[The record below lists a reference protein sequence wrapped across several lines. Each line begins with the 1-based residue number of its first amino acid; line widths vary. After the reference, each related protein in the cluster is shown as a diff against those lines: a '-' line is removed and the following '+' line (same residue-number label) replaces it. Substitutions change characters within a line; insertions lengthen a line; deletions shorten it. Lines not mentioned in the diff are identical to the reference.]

1 MDAIRIRGART
12 HNLKNVSIELPRHKL
27 VVITGL
33 SGSGKSSLAFD
44 TLYAE
49 GQRRYVESL
58 SAYARQFLQLMDKP
72 DVDLIEG
79 LSPAIAIEQKSAGH
93 NPRSTVGTIT
103 EVHDYLRLLYA
114 RVGTPYCPTHAL
126 PLQAQ
131 SVSQMV
137 DAVMAWPEG
146 TRLAI
151 LAPLARARKGTFE
164 DERASLQAQGYIRLR
179 VDGEMVELDGLAPLA
194 KQEKHDIDVV
204 LDRLRV
210 KPESKQRLAE
220 SFETALQLSGGRV
233 IALDMDS
240 EREHVFSSKY
250 ACPECGHSLPELE
263 PRLFSFNN
271 PMGACNSCDGL
282 GHVDFFD
289 PKRVVAFPELSLASG
304 AIRGW
309 DRRNAFTYSLL
320 SSLATHYEF
329 DIEVPYDTLPDD
341 VRQKVLYGSG
351 EESIA
356 FFYLNEKGKSTI
368 KKHPFEGIIP
378 NLERRWRETDSVAVR
393 EELGKYRSN
402 QVCPACQGSRL
413 CEDARHVLIGTEARG
428 VGERHGRAIYEVEA
442 MSLADCLAWFQA
454 LRLTGAKQ
462 EIAERIVRE
471 IEARLSFL
479 NNVGLNYLSLDRSA
493 DTISGGEAQR
503 IRLAS
508 QIGSGLTGVMYVLDE
523 PSIGLHQRDNDRL
536 IGTLQHLRDLGNSVI
551 VVEHDEDM
559 IRTADY
565 VVDMGPGA
573 GEHGGQVIS
582 HGTPAQIEADPKSVT
597 GRYLSGARGIPTPA
611 RRPVDDGLDWL
622 VVKGARGNNLKS
634 VDLRLPAGRLICIS
648 GVSGSGKSTLIN
660 DTLATAV
667 SHELHNAQTEPAP
680 FDGLEGLQ
688 HFDKIISVDQS
699 AIGRTPRSNP
709 ATYTGLFTGIR
720 ELFAGVPEARTRG
733 YEAGRFSFNV
743 KGGRCEACQGDG
755 VVKVEMHFLPDMYV
769 PCDVCHGKRYN
780 RETLEIRYRGRN
792 ISQVLD
798 LTVQQALE
806 YFESVPTIARKL
818 HTLMD
823 VGLSY
828 LRLGQS
834 ATTLSGGEAQRVKL
848 SLELSKRSTGRT
860 LYILDEP
867 TTGLHFHDIE
877 LLLGVL
883 NQLVEAG
890 NTVVIIE
897 HNLDVIKTADWV
909 VDMGPEGGD
918 GGGRIVAEGPPEAI
932 AEAPESHTGRYLGR
946 VMRGPDGARLT
957 QQVQVN

>member
-137 DAVMAWPEG
+137 DAVMGWPEG

-240 EREHVFSSKY
+240 EQEHVFSSKY

-341 VRQKVLYGSG
+341 VRHKVLYGSG

-368 KKHPFEGIIP
+368 KKHQFEGIIP
-378 NLERRWRETDSVAVR
+378 NLERRWRETDSIAVR

-428 VGERHGRAIYEVEA
+428 VGERHGQAIYEVEA

-462 EIAERIVRE
+462 EIA
-471 IEARLSFL
+471 
-479 NNVGLNYLSLDRSA
+479 
-493 DTISGGEAQR
+493 
-503 IRLAS
+503 
-508 QIGSGLTGVMYVLDE
+508 
-523 PSIGLHQRDNDRL
+523 
-536 IGTLQHLRDLGNSVI
+536 
-551 VVEHDEDM
+551 
-559 IRTADY
+559 
-565 VVDMGPGA
+565 
-573 GEHGGQVIS
+573 
-582 HGTPAQIEADPKSVT
+582 
-597 GRYLSGARGIPTPA
+597 
-611 RRPVDDGLDWL
+611 
-622 VVKGARGNNLKS
+622 
-634 VDLRLPAGRLICIS
+634 
-648 GVSGSGKSTLIN
+648 
-660 DTLATAV
+660 
-667 SHELHNAQTEPAP
+667 
-680 FDGLEGLQ
+680 
-688 HFDKIISVDQS
+688 
-699 AIGRTPRSNP
+699 
-709 ATYTGLFTGIR
+709 
-720 ELFAGVPEARTRG
+720 
-733 YEAGRFSFNV
+733 
-743 KGGRCEACQGDG
+743 
-755 VVKVEMHFLPDMYV
+755 
-769 PCDVCHGKRYN
+769 
-780 RETLEIRYRGRN
+780 
-792 ISQVLD
+792 
-798 LTVQQALE
+798 
-806 YFESVPTIARKL
+806 
-818 HTLMD
+818 
-823 VGLSY
+823 
-828 LRLGQS
+828 
-834 ATTLSGGEAQRVKL
+834 
-848 SLELSKRSTGRT
+848 
-860 LYILDEP
+860 
-867 TTGLHFHDIE
+867 
-877 LLLGVL
+877 
-883 NQLVEAG
+883 
-890 NTVVIIE
+890 
-897 HNLDVIKTADWV
+897 
-909 VDMGPEGGD
+909 
-918 GGGRIVAEGPPEAI
+918 
-932 AEAPESHTGRYLGR
+932 
-946 VMRGPDGARLT
+946 
-957 QQVQVN
+957 

>member
-1 MDAIRIRGART
+1 MEAIRIRGART
-12 HNLKNVSIELPRHKL
+12 HNLKNISVDLPRHKL
-27 VVITGL
+27 VVVTGL

-79 LSPAIAIEQKSAGH
+79 LSPAISIEQKSAGH

-114 RVGTPYCPTHAL
+114 RVGTPYCPDHNL

-137 DAVMAWPEG
+137 DKVLSLPPE

-151 LAPLARARKGTFE
+151 LAPIARARKGSFE
-164 DERASLQAQGYIRLR
+164 DEFASLQAQGFVRLR
-179 VDGEMVELDGLAPLA
+179 VNGEMLAIDALKPL
-194 KQEKHDIDVV
+194 KKTEKHDIDVV
-204 LDRLRV
+204 VDRLRV
-210 KPESKQRLAE
+210 RPEAQQRLAE
-220 SFETALQLSGGRV
+220 SFETALKLAEGRAL
-233 IALDMDS
+233 ALDMDTG
-240 EREHVFSSKY
+240 EALPFSSRY
-250 ACPECGHSLPELE
+250 ACPVCHYSLTELE

-271 PMGACNSCDGL
+271 PVGACPTCDGL
-282 GHVDFFD
+282 GCVEVFD

-304 AIRGW
+304 AISGW
-309 DRRNAFTYSLL
+309 DKRNAFTHTLL
-320 SSLATHYEF
+320 TSLAAHYQF
-329 DIEVPYDTLPDD
+329 DLDTPFEDLSPEIRD
-341 VRQKVLYGSG
+341 KVLYGSG
-351 EESIA
+351 EEEVS
-356 FFYLNEKGKSTI
+356 FLYLNEKGRTTV
-368 KKHPFEGIIP
+368 KKHPFEGILP
-378 NLERRWRETDSVAVR
+378 NLERRWRETDSNAVR
-393 EELGKYRSN
+393 EELGKYR
-402 QVCPACQGSRL
+402 QVKVCPDCHGSRL
-413 CEDARHVLIGTEARG
+413 RTEARHVLLGGGPEGATPR
-428 VGERHGRAIYEVEA
+428 GRAIYEVEA
-442 MSLADCLAWFQA
+442 LSLSACLAWFQA
-454 LRLTGAKQ
+454 LELSGAKK
-462 EIAERIVRE
+462 EVAERIVRE
-471 IEARLSFL
+471 IEARMQFL

-536 IGTLQHLRDLGNSVI
+536 IQTLQDLRDLGNSVI

-559 IRTADY
+559 IRAADF
-565 VVDMGPGA
+565 VLDMGPGA
-573 GEHGGQVIS
+573 GEHGGHIV
-582 HGTPAQIEADPKSVT
+582 AQGKPQDLMQNPKSLT
-597 GRYLSGARGIPTPA
+597 GQYLNGTRRIDIGP
-611 RRPVDDGLDWL
+611 RRPVTPDQDWL
-622 VVKGARGNNLKS
+622 RLKGARGNNLKQ
-634 VDLRLPAGRLICIS
+634 VELALPAGRLVCIT

-667 SHELHNAQTEPAP
+667 AHKLHRAQTEPAP
-680 FDGLEGLQ
+680 YDTLEGLE
-688 HFDKIISVDQS
+688 HFDKIINVDQS
-699 AIGRTPRSNP
+699 PIGRTPRSNP
-709 ATYTGLFTGIR
+709 ATYTGMFTPIR
-720 ELFAGVPEARTRG
+720 ELFAGVPESRTRG
-733 YEAGRFSFNV
+733 YDPGRFSFNV

-769 PCDVCHGKRYN
+769 PCDVCGGKRYN

-792 ISQVLD
+792 ISQVLN
-798 LTVQQALE
+798 LTVEQALD
-806 YFESVPTIARKL
+806 YFEAVPSVARKL
-818 HTLMD
+818 TTLMD

-867 TTGLHFHDIE
+867 TTGLHFQDIA
-877 LLLGVL
+877 LLLDVL
-883 NQLVEAG
+883 RKLVEGG

-897 HNLDVIKTADWV
+897 HNLDVIKAADWV
-909 VDMGPEGGD
+909 IDMGPEGGEQ
-918 GGGRIVAEGPPEAI
+918 GGYILAQGTPEAI
-932 AEAPESHTGRYLGR
+932 AACPQSYTGRYLKPLLER
-946 VMRGPDGARLT
+946 
-957 QQVQVN
+957 